1 MTQILARTTTLL
13 DGRKTVR
20 ITPRIYLRAIVPI
33 GVLFSAS
40 LVCSNQSYL
49 YLSVAFIQMLKAS
62 APVAVLLTS
71 WLFGV
76 ASPKLKVLLNVL
88 FIVFGVSLASFGE
101 IKFVWLGFFFQAGGI
116 FAEAVRLILIQ
127 ILLSDSGQKM
137 DPLVSLY
144 YYAPV
149 CTVMNFLVAAA
160 TELHSFQIQDIWRVG
175 IWTLVLNAML
185 AFLLN
190 GSSVFLIGK
199 TSGLVMTLCGVL
211 KNILLVLAS
220 VLLWGTVIMPL
231 QVFGYT
237 IALIGL
243 IYYGVGYE
251 GVLTYYAYTTKFTKQ
266 IWEGESSEKKFE
278 TASTGRERRGGIVR
292 KMVIVGVFMLCVVG
306 LVAGFA
312 ARSGQAHFEEKVG
325 KGWFDLGG

>member
-1 MTQILARTTTLL
+1 
-13 DGRKTVR
+13 
-20 ITPRIYLRAIVPI
+20 
-33 GVLFSAS
+33 
-40 LVCSNQSYL
+40 
-49 YLSVAFIQMLKAS
+49 
-62 APVAVLLTS
+62 
-71 WLFGV
+71 
-76 ASPKLKVLLNVL
+76 
-88 FIVFGVSLASFGE
+88 
-101 IKFVWLGFFFQAGGI
+101 
-116 FAEAVRLILIQ
+116 
-127 ILLSDSGQKM
+127 
-137 DPLVSLY
+137 
-144 YYAPV
+144 
-149 CTVMNFLVAAA
+149 MNFLVAAA
-160 TELHSFQIQDIWRVG
+160 TEFNSFQVQDIWRVG

-251 GVLTYYAYTTKFTKQ
+251 GILTYYVYTSKLAKQ

-278 TASTGRERRGGIVR
+278 TASTVRERGGRIVR
-292 KMVIVGVFMLCVVG
+292 KVVIVGIFMLCVVG

-312 ARSGQAHFEEKVG
+312 ARGGQTHFEEKVG